1 MRTNY
6 NSFEE
11 IDQRLDIL
19 RLQREINKEY
29 MVLHSRK
36 LKQALLPKY
45 WVRNWENTLQGLM
58 FSLVLR
64 KLLKK

>member
-1 MRTNY
+1 MSTY

-11 IDQRLDIL
+11 IDQRLNIL
-19 RLQREINKEY
+19 QLKKEINKEY
-29 MVLHSRK
+29 MVLHSRN
-36 LKQALLPKY
+36 LKEALLPKY
-45 WVRNWENTLQGLM
+45 WIRNWENAFQSIV